1 MHSENERMGSGRAP
15 AHRPPNRSWILRHR
29 FRTLCVSRSTPLVG
43 SLAEPETSCATASHP
58 TLTSS
63 ASSSTR
69 QRLMHRSVQRHQ
81 QCLPIGTSQVR
92 RMEPARNPLRQTLI
106 DLPISGCAHK
116 VIERSHLRGPTGT
129 DQDRVIFAC
138 ESELQIRT
146 FKITASRSFNRSPGE
161 TISLTASNIIFMVTP
176 RPVEDRSYFC
186 DGKCPVNWQRSS

>member
-1 MHSENERMGSGRAP
+1 MRSENERMGSGRAP

-129 DQDRVIFAC
+129 DQDRVIFRMR
-138 ESELQIRT
+138 IRIADQDIEDHRIEK
-146 FKITASRSFNRSPGE
+146 FQPLARRNKIADGVKHHLHGHAAAGRGSLVFLRREMSR
-161 TISLTASNIIFMVTP
+161 
-176 RPVEDRSYFC
+176 
-186 DGKCPVNWQRSS
+186 

>member
-116 VIERSHLRGPTGT
+116 VIERSH
-129 DQDRVIFAC
+129 
-138 ESELQIRT
+138 SSRT
-146 FKITASRSFNRSPGE
+146 HRHRSGSSNFSHANPNCRSGHSRSPRREVSTARQENKIADGVKHHLHGHAAAGRG
-161 TISLTASNIIFMVTP
+161 SLVFLRREMS
-176 RPVEDRSYFC
+176 R
-186 DGKCPVNWQRSS
+186 

>member
-69 QRLMHRSVQRHQ
+69 QRLMHRSVQPHQPVPANRHVAGQ
-81 QCLPIGTSQVR
+81 AHGTGQKSPEADSDRPADKRLRTYGHREEPSSRTHRHRSGSSNFSHANPNCRSGHSRSPR
-92 RMEPARNPLRQTLI
+92 REVSTARQE
-106 DLPISGCAHK
+106 K
-116 VIERSHLRGPTGT
+116 
-129 DQDRVIFAC
+129 QDR
-138 ESELQIRT
+138 
-146 FKITASRSFNRSPGE
+146 
-161 TISLTASNIIFMVTP
+161 
-176 RPVEDRSYFC
+176 
-186 DGKCPVNWQRSS
+186 